1 MSIARKEWLCGIIGA
16 LACHGV
22 WAALFLWEE
31 APRAHLSKAPST
43 ISIVFE
49 NDILASSESTPFASR
64 SAAPQKQQSKDGVP
78 MPVGARPTKHL
89 SSSKGMSDRKHV
101 QKKAPSQSLPSSLAM
116 ASHSASISAVC
127 PPRQDEA
134 ALPQDRDV
142 QPLVA
147 PPPSY
152 PEEARRLSEEET
164 ILVRVHVTEAGQV
177 SRADLL
183 KGTHCSLIQAALEA
197 VRTWRFPVQ
206 RNGKYSVL
214 VPISFSLSS
223 QEENL

>member
-1 MSIARKEWLCGIIGA
+1 M
-16 LACHGV
+16 

-31 APRAHLSKAPST
+31 VPRAHPNKAPST

-49 NDILASSESTPFASR
+49 NDILASSESTPSASR

-78 MPVGARPTKHL
+78 IPADARPTKL
-89 SSSKGMSDRKHV
+89 LTSSKGMSDRNHV
-101 QKKAPSQSLPSSLAM
+101 QKKAPSQSLPPSLA
-116 ASHSASISAVC
+116 ATSHRVSSSSAIC

-152 PEEARRLSEEET
+152 PEEARRLGEEET
-164 ILVRVHVTEAGQV
+164 ILVRVHVSETGQV
-177 SRADLL
+177 SRADLV
-183 KGTHCSLIQAALEA
+183 KGTHRSLIQAALEA

-214 VPISFSLSS
+214 VPISFSLGS